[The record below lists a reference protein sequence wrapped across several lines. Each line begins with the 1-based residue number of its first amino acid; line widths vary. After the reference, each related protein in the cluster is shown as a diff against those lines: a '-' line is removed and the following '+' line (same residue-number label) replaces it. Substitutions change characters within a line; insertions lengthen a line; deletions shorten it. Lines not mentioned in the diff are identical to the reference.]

1 MAKGVFARRLTKSSA
16 KRIKHLRKVMTKK
29 VVVWAAQLGHPCS
42 HNHDIIHTCRMRGIM
57 PTVEMVTLE
66 RLSPN
71 SAGWTIVRVAVRTC
85 S

>member
-1 MAKGVFARRLTKSSA
+1 MDAL
-16 KRIKHLRKVMTKK
+16 I
-29 VVVWAAQLGHPCS
+29 
-42 HNHDIIHTCRMRGIM
+42 HDKPLEKQVSTCRMRGMM

-71 SAGWTIVRVAVRTC
+71 SVGLIIERVAVRTC